1 VADVRRS
8 IDLAISAHHRSA
20 SGRGLGLTAD
30 LNAIRGEDVAVAMD
44 HTDLAIVLDNLL
56 SNAITY
62 TETGSVRVSVST
74 DGADVIITVSDTGMG
89 IPEHDRER
97 VFERFY
103 RVDRARSRASG
114 GTGLGLSLVKN
125 AVERAGGSVSIDSH
139 IGSGTSVTVRLKRVS

>member
-1 VADVRRS
+1 
-8 IDLAISAHHRSA
+8 
-20 SGRGLGLTAD
+20 LTAD
-30 LNAIRGEDVAVAMD
+30 LTAIRGEDVAVAMD

-62 TETGSVRVSVST
+62 TETGSVRISVST
-74 DGADVIITVSDTGMG
+74 DGADVIITVSDTGIG

-125 AVERAGGSVSIDSH
+125 AVERAGGSVSIDSR
-139 IGSGTSVTVRLKRVS
+139 IGSGTSVTVRLKRVG

>member
-1 VADVRRS
+1 
-8 IDLAISAHHRSA
+8 
-20 SGRGLGLTAD
+20 
-30 LNAIRGEDVAVAMD
+30 
-44 HTDLAIVLDNLL
+44 
-56 SNAITY
+56 
-62 TETGSVRVSVST
+62 VSVSA